1 MLRGS
6 KYISLGLINVV
17 FELPGFA
24 IGVGHANHD
33 GSGLHQGEKPAKWNK
48 KSQTFPAIRQDIFYK
63 SKGGGAA
70 SCKEHRLKAV
80 F

>member
-1 MLRGS
+1 MPFEVSLRVFPNDTLNSAKMLRGS

-33 GSGLHQGEKPAKWNK
+33 GSGLHQGEKPAK
-48 KSQTFPAIRQDIFYK
+48 
-63 SKGGGAA
+63 
-70 SCKEHRLKAV
+70 
-80 F
+80 